1 MSEQIPVKNVTPE
14 PATKSMYAEKIK
26 FYHKSFTGLFR
37 TVRISFGFFLF
48 ALFLGTAWIQWD
60 GHQAVWWNLPERK
73 FYIFGATFWPQD
85 FMLLS
90 WLLII
95 CAFALFFVTVFA
107 GRVWCGY
114 ACPQTMWTWIFMW
127 VEKVTE
133 GDRNKRMRLDK
144 SPMSLEK
151 FLRKAAKHSLWLIIG
166 FVTGFTFIGYFSP
179 IRELLPSLLSGEAP
193 LAVYFWVS
201 FFTVMTYLVAGYLR
215 EQVCIYMCPY
225 SRFQSVMFDK
235 DTLIVSY
242 DEARGENR
250 GSRKKGSDYKAQGL
264 GDCIDCNL
272 CVYVCPTG
280 IDIRDGLQIACV
292 SCAACVDACDS
303 VMEKMGYDKGLIS
316 YTTEHNLTGS
326 KTKLVRPRLIGYA
339 AALLIMVTLFS
350 YNIATRSVVELN
362 VIKDRVPYRE
372 NLDGRIENVYM
383 LRVIN
388 KDQHAHTFRIAAE
401 GLDGLRL
408 EGKQE
413 VEVGAGEI
421 YSTPVSLSADFDS
434 LKSGP
439 NKVQFSIQSLD
450 DESISRNSK
459 STFIGPKERNF

>member
-37 TVRISFGFFLF
+37 TVRMSFGFFLF

-201 FFTVMTYLVAGYLR
+201 FFTVMTY
-215 EQVCIYMCPY
+215 
-225 SRFQSVMFDK
+225 
-235 DTLIVSY
+235 
-242 DEARGENR
+242 
-250 GSRKKGSDYKAQGL
+250 
-264 GDCIDCNL
+264 
-272 CVYVCPTG
+272 
-280 IDIRDGLQIACV
+280 
-292 SCAACVDACDS
+292 
-303 VMEKMGYDKGLIS
+303 
-316 YTTEHNLTGS
+316 
-326 KTKLVRPRLIGYA
+326 
-339 AALLIMVTLFS
+339 
-350 YNIATRSVVELN
+350 
-362 VIKDRVPYRE
+362 
-372 NLDGRIENVYM
+372 
-383 LRVIN
+383 
-388 KDQHAHTFRIAAE
+388 
-401 GLDGLRL
+401 
-408 EGKQE
+408 
-413 VEVGAGEI
+413 
-421 YSTPVSLSADFDS
+421 
-434 LKSGP
+434 
-439 NKVQFSIQSLD
+439 
-450 DESISRNSK
+450 
-459 STFIGPKERNF
+459 